1 MNQRRKNYLKV
12 KNIKNNNMP
21 KQLRQRLGRLTQKI
35 ANEAIKQDG
44 RR

>member
-21 KQLRQRLGRLTQKI
+21 KRFSQKLGRLTQKI
-35 ANEAIKQDG
+35 ANKEIQHG
-44 RR
+44 TR